1 MNLLTVLG
9 AAITCGAFC
18 DLLAKDPVEAARL
31 LGVTLTYADIEVL
44 KEIFSKESA
53 DKLCDELSR
62 IRPFFCKKS
71 PCPAA
76 PVISEL
82 IAACAGATKTAA

>member
-9 AAITCGAFC
+9 AALTCGAFC
-18 DLLAKDPVEAARL
+18 ELLAKDPVEAARL

-44 KEIFSKESA
+44 KEIFSRESG
-53 DKLCDELSR
+53 DELCDELDR

-76 PVISEL
+76 PVIPGL
-82 IAACAGATKTAA
+82 IAACGGETKTAA